1 MRYLFKQQNELKETE
16 VTISANAY
24 NQEVQDIEHLLEQYQ
39 QTKQILKIK
48 TMQKIYQIPLNK
60 IMFIEVFG
68 DYTTIHTID
77 EDIRIHQSLQAIE
90 QQIEDQSFIRVSR
103 NTLLNLN
110 YVEKFKNSFSGTS
123 VAILNDGTLVNI
135 SRRFWKMVKERV
147 LNQ

>member
-48 TMQKIYQIPLNK
+48 TMQKIYQISLNK

>member
-1 MRYLFKQQNELKETE
+1 M
-16 VTISANAY
+16 
-24 NQEVQDIEHLLEQYQ
+24 
-39 QTKQILKIK
+39 
-48 TMQKIYQIPLNK
+48 
-60 IMFIEVFG
+60 
-68 DYTTIHTID
+68 
-77 EDIRIHQSLQAIE
+77 HQSLQAIE

-135 SRRFWKMVKERV
+135 SRRFWKMVKERG